1 MPISIGLGL
10 SAVGLLGKGINMY
23 NVSQDQAKAQDLVN
37 NIAKTPLSQYTAD
50 PSLLNYYSK
59 NLNMANNPTG
69 LTGGEKAGYR
79 GNVATDV
86 NTQFL
91 NANRASGGNLG
102 KFIGNSFAPNVTAG
116 ENQLVGQDA
125 TLKRNQ
131 ENSAMGRLGS
141 TVSAL
146 QSLKDKNV
154 SMENERLLRAQQA
167 AGQAVLQDK
176 SFNQQSLEGTSSD
189 LIGGGLMMGMKG
201 LGKTSTPLVDPD
213 FRKSIRFTPPTET
226 GDPNYIDPELMNG

>member
-1 MPISIGLGL
+1 MPISLTLAGIG
-10 SAVGLLGKGINMY
+10 VGGKLLNMY
-23 NVSQDQAKAQDLVN
+23 NTSQDQNKAQGMLD
-37 NIAKTPLSQYTAD
+37 NISKTPLSQYTAS
-50 PSLLNYYSK
+50 PELLNYYSK
-59 NLNMANNPTG
+59 NLNMANNPQG
-69 LTGGEKAGYR
+69 LTGGEKSAYR

-86 NTQFL
+86 NTQFN
-91 NANRASGGNLG
+91 NANRASGGSLS
-102 KFIGNSFAPNVTAG
+102 KFIGSSFAPNVTGG

-125 TLKRNQ
+125 TLQRNQ
-131 ENSAMGRLGS
+131 ENSAMGRLGT

-176 SFNQQSLEGTSSD
+176 SFGQQSLENMSGD

-201 LGKTSTPLVDPD
+201 YGKTDNTIDPT
-213 FRKSIRFTPPTET
+213 FRKNIKFPQPDLS
-226 GDPNYIDPELMNG
+226 GLDPNAIDPSLMDN